1 MYFNLVIKKE
11 RLCLSTNSWRSVYLS
26 VVSNDDSNSSSGN
39 AGIRSG
45 GDLDLFNSHQQ
56 DAINS
61 ILDNNL
67 GPGQAERMDT
77 PDMDSFG
84 GIGIFDSIDDVTSA
98 ASSDPGGTVCQ
109 PDAATEAAVNSI
121 PRFWLLVSL
130 VIDPNPRNQYCIQ
143 SMITA
148 NSFPNFRPG
157 QQMETPDDDIRCS
170 NCCLHEKSQVLS
182 TNICWTVT
190 DEIFTTLLI
199 YHSKPQSIH
208 SIFPCIRYLCNT
220 QFLLTHQFSS

>member
-1 MYFNLVIKKE
+1 MTPQKLS
-11 RLCLSTNSWRSVYLS
+11 LSTNSWRSVYLS

-98 ASSDPGGTVCQ
+98 ASSSDPGGTVLGQ

-121 PRFWLLVSL
+121 PRFWLLVSR
-130 VIDPNPRNQYCIQ
+130 DR
-143 SMITA
+143 
-148 NSFPNFRPG
+148 
-157 QQMETPDDDIRCS
+157 
-170 NCCLHEKSQVLS
+170 HKSQ
-182 TNICWTVT
+182 TTRINIA
-190 DEIFTTLLI
+190 
-199 YHSKPQSIH
+199 
-208 SIFPCIRYLCNT
+208 
-220 QFLLTHQFSS
+220 SSQW